1 MNREEVL
8 INIRKIVRAINL
20 ENKRIQKQF
29 GLSIPQLLC
38 LNFLRNRPEKSA
50 NHKEIKDYLN
60 LNASTVTGI
69 IARLH
74 SKGLVEKIPSKT
86 DKRIVSVKLTQA
98 CEELFEKAP
107 ELMHSKLNEKL
118 KLLSDQKLTQL
129 KDSLDFII
137 DLMDIEEIEAAPVI
151 TSEEPI

>member
-1 MNREEVL
+1 M
-8 INIRKIVRAINL
+8 
-20 ENKRIQKQF
+20 
-29 GLSIPQLLC
+29 
-38 LNFLRNRPEKSA
+38 RNRPEKSA

-69 IARLH
+69 ISRLYA
-74 SKGLVEKIPSKT
+74 KDFVEKIPSKT

>member
-38 LNFLRNRPEKSA
+38 LNFLRNRPGKSA

-69 IARLH
+69 ISRLNL
-74 SKGLVEKIPSKT
+74 KGLVKKKPLKT
-86 DKRIVSVKLTQA
+86 DKRIVEVELTEA
-98 CEELFEKAP
+98 CENLFQDVP
-107 ELMHSKLNEKL
+107 ELMHSRLNEKL
-118 KLLSDQKLTQL
+118 KQLSEQKLTQL
-129 KDSLDFII
+129 KVSLDFII
-137 DLMDIEEIEAAPVI
+137 DLLDIEEVEAAPVI